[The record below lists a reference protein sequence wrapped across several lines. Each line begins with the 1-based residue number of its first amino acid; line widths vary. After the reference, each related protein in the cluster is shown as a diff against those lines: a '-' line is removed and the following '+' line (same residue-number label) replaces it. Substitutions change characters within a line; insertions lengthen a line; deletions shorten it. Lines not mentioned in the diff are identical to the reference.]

1 MNDMDFVEIARVVE
15 RKQATSLFGLALEHA
30 PLADGW
36 MIFGGPGSYV
46 NKACGFGLERPLTDA
61 ELDGLVAFFV
71 QRGVEPKAELGA
83 FTPPALLAGLAS
95 RGFVLKEFENV
106 LARPLSPS
114 DEPRALLPQGWPPGV
129 TVERVDPTDEAALR
143 EFVTVAMSGFFP
155 EGAPMPDVFME
166 AGLKGARLPTYD
178 SYVARVEGEVV
189 GAGGCES
196 SAGSTGL
203 FGTSVKPA
211 YRRRG
216 VQQALI
222 AARLERGREKGSRL
236 AFIISGPGIPT
247 ERNAVR
253 LGFGMA
259 YTRVVLVKHGEGLI
273 PSP

>member
-1 MNDMDFVEIARVVE
+1 MSDLDFVEIARVVE
-15 RKQATSLFGLALEHA
+15 RKQATSLFGLALEYT

-46 NKACGFGLERPLTDA
+46 NKASGFGLERPLTDA
-61 ELDGLVAFFV
+61 ELDGLVAFFA
-71 QRGVEPKAELGA
+71 QRGVEPKVELSA

-114 DEPRALLPQGWPPGV
+114 DEPRALLPQGWPSGV

-143 EFVTVAMSGFFP
+143 EFVTVASSGFLP
-155 EGAPMPDVFME
+155 EGSPVPDVFME
-166 AGLKGARLPTYD
+166 AGLKGARLATYD
-178 SYVARVEGEVV
+178 SYVARVGREVV

-196 SAGSTGL
+196 SGGSTAL

-222 AARLERGREKGSRL
+222 ATRLERGRERGSRL

-253 LGFGMA
+253 LGFSMA
-259 YTRVVLVKHGEGLI
+259 YTRVVLVKHGEGLV